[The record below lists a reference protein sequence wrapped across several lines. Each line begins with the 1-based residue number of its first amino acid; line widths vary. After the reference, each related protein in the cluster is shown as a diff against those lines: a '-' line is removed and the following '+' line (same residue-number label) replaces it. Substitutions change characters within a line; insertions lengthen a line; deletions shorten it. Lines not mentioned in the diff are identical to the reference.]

1 MTGRRRFNFA
11 GTAVLI
17 LSICLG
23 GGWATA
29 LVLSASP
36 RTPPITDTTKDLLG
50 TVGGGLVGVI
60 AAYIG
65 GQIARRR
72 EHQDE
77 QDDAEP
83 PGPPP

>member
-1 MTGRRRFNFA
+1 MRRLRWSWA
-11 GTAVLI
+11 GLTVLI

-29 LVLSASP
+29 LIMSVSS
-36 RTPPITDTTKDLLG
+36 RTPPITDSTKDLLG

-65 GQIARRR
+65 GHISKLRGPR
-72 EHQDE
+72 DE
-77 QDDAEP
+77 DSPAE
-83 PGPPP
+83 GSE